1 MAKATHDSETLAEGQ
16 QVISAVAMITS
27 QQQGETKVF
36 LAKRADTKKFLPG
49 VYEMPG
55 GHIDFGEEL
64 VTGLKRE
71 VKEELGMDL
80 SVGDCFAAF
89 TYTNEIKKS
98 HTIEVVYFAMFTS
111 PLDEITIQPED
122 HSEYNWFSKAD
133 LHEAYTKNKGG
144 DDVEFQI
151 ISKGFDI
158 LEGKAPERQG
168 Q

>member
-1 MAKATHDSETLAEGQ
+1 MTKISHDSETLAEGQ

-27 QQQGETKVF
+27 KQRGETKVF

-55 GHIDFGEEL
+55 GHINFGEDL
-64 VTGLKRE
+64 VMGLKRE

-98 HTIEVVYFAMFTS
+98 HTIEVVYFATFTS
-111 PLDEITIQPED
+111 SLDEITIQPDD
-122 HSEYNWFSKAD
+122 HSEYSWFSKAD
-133 LHEAYTKNKGG
+133 LYKAYTDNKAG

-158 LEGKAPERQG
+158 LEGKALERHG